1 MGYSPER
8 PPHGRAGAQG
18 GESNRESNATR
29 CGSNGYGL
37 VRRRGRRVLGA
48 GRHQWGRVIIGP
60 GVWNEGAVAGR
71 ADQPIDLHGQ
81 HCFGS
86 AVDVAAAAARI
97 AADTERQVR
106 MIVDARRI
114 ADAGGPLPPIGYDTI
129 FVVSDPD
136 ANNCV
141 QVTASVYN
149 PPPAR

>member
-1 MGYSPER
+1 MVTVLCAVVVGGCSAP
-8 PPHGRAGAQG
+8 GAT
-18 GESNRESNATR
+18 S
-29 CGSNGYGL
+29 
-37 VRRRGRRVLGA
+37 GA
-48 GRHQWGRVIIGP
+48 GSSSAPVSGTKVQSP
-60 GVWNEGAVAGR
+60 AA
-71 ADQPIDLHGQ
+71 PISQLTSTGQ

>member
-1 MGYSPER
+1 MQSP
-8 PPHGRAGAQG
+8 AA
-18 GESNRESNATR
+18 
-29 CGSNGYGL
+29 
-37 VRRRGRRVLGA
+37 
-48 GRHQWGRVIIGP
+48 
-60 GVWNEGAVAGR
+60 
-71 ADQPIDLHGQ
+71 PINQLTSMGQ

-97 AADTERQVR
+97 ASDTERQVR
-106 MIVDARRI
+106 LITDARRI

-141 QVTASVYN
+141 QVTESRYT